1 MQTLIPL
8 IIAIAAGAVG
18 NTLIRAG
25 MQHVPSGGFD
35 LSVIAKI
42 LSQPL
47 VLAGIL
53 FLTGSFPF
61 YSMAIQRF
69 GLAVGVP
76 IIFSATIILTTA
88 AAYFIF
94 RESLTL
100 THMIGIVLLISGI
113 FLIAHK

>member
-1 MQTLIPL
+1 MQTLLPL
-8 IIAIAAGAVG
+8 LIAIAAGAVG

-25 MQHVPSGGFD
+25 MTHVPSEGFD
-35 LSVIAKI
+35 LSIIVKI
-42 LSQPL
+42 LTQPL
-47 VLAGIL
+47 VVTGIV

-76 IIFSATIILTTA
+76 IIFSSTIILTTV
-88 AAYFIF
+88 AAYFLF
-94 RESLTL
+94 RESLTIVNV
-100 THMIGIVLLISGI
+100 IGILLLISGI

>member
-1 MQTLIPL
+1 MQTFIPL

-25 MQHVPSGGFD
+25 MEHVPSGGFD
-35 LSVIAKI
+35 LSVIVKI
-42 LSQPL
+42 LTQPL
-47 VLAGIL
+47 VVTGIV

-69 GLAVGVP
+69 GLSVGVP
-76 IIFSATIILTTA
+76 VIFSSTIILTTI
-88 AAYFIF
+88 AAYFLF

-100 THMIGIVLLISGI
+100 VNIIGILLLISGI
-113 FLIAHK
+113 FLIAQK

>member
-1 MQTLIPL
+1 MQTFIPL
-8 IIAIAAGAVG
+8 LIAIAAGAVG

-25 MQHVPSGGFD
+25 MEHVSSEGFD
-35 LSVIAKI
+35 LSVVLKI
-42 LSQPL
+42 LTQPL

-76 IIFSATIILTTA
+76 IIFSSTIILTTLS
-88 AAYFIF
+88 AYFLF

-100 THMIGIVLLISGI
+100 VNIIGILLLISGI
-113 FLIAHK
+113 FLIAQK